1 MNIVI
6 IGTGEIANKAYF
18 PLLRT
23 LEDVNIIAVMSR
35 TAISAEKAQNRW
47 QIPRAFTNME
57 DVINLKPDACLV
69 LTDTTSHYQIVQE
82 LLKNDI
88 DVFVEKPA
96 TTSSEETKA
105 LADLAEQKKRILMV
119 GFNRR
124 FADFYIQAKNL
135 IAPDEIMQFTL
146 EKHRR
151 NASHI
156 SLYSQYLDDTIHIID
171 LLRFFDPNPT
181 PIQTFTTMADGRLR
195 SAVSLLRLSSGGLA
209 SIQTCLDSGGWQ
221 EKISLHGSK
230 KSVIVNAFRDLTYI
244 DSEGI
249 QVFGPER
256 PGKWK
261 SEMAERGFADEV
273 LHFFDCVKTRNQSL
287 VDGYE
292 AYKTQLLVE
301 KLIELGG
308 EPLDYHEIIR
318 DSK

>member
-6 IGTGEIANKAYF
+6 IGTGDIANKAYF

-35 TAISAEKAQNRW
+35 TAISAERAQSRW
-47 QIPRAFTNME
+47 QIPLAFTRLA
-57 DVINLKPDACLV
+57 DVKDLKPDACLV
-69 LTDTTSHYQIVQE
+69 LTDTSSHYEIVQN

-96 TTSSEETKA
+96 TTSSKETKV
-105 LADLAEQKKRILMV
+105 LADLAKQKKRILMV

-124 FADFYIQAKNL
+124 FADFYVQAKSL
-135 IAPDEIMQFTL
+135 ISPDEIMQFTL

-181 PIQTFTTMADGRLR
+181 PIQTYTTMADGRLR

-209 SIQTCLDSGGWQ
+209 SIHTCLDSGGWQ
-221 EKISLHGSK
+221 EKITLHGSK
-230 KSVIVNAFRDLTYI
+230 KSIIVNAFRDLTYI
-244 DSEGI
+244 DSEGLK
-249 QVFGPER
+249 VFGPER

-261 SEMAERGFADEV
+261 SEMTERGFTGEV
-273 LHFFDCVKTRNQSL
+273 LHFLDCVKTRKQPI
-287 VDGYE
+287 VDGFE

-301 KLIELGG
+301 ELIKVGG
-308 EPLDYHEIIR
+308 EHMDYHEIIR